1 MLRLLLKLLCC
12 QWRRMTCFF
21 FCASGLRVD
30 CEMMLLPVRQ
40 RKKFRLWW
48 QHWSDMK
55 AIGTTKSK
63 AKHRFFANSLKPNF
77 TRCTAMTCENVASAF
92 DRLPSTMDISS
103 IQATL
108 SVWKCGC
115 HAPTMLYLWIA
126 VPALHFFAKLHKS
139 MPHQTAINKLRVFA
153 NSHQS

>member
-30 CEMMLLPVRQ
+30 CEMMLLPVRR
-40 RKKFRLWW
+40 RKNSGCGGSTGL
-48 QHWSDMK
+48 K

-63 AKHRFFANSLKPNF
+63 AKHCFFANSLKPNF

-126 VPALHFFAKLHKS
+126 VPALHFFTKLHKS